1 MASPVDRHKSR
12 VADLG
17 CIVCDEAL
25 GISGSPAVLHHPRAQ
40 VGGAQRES
48 DWVVIPLCPEHHVGK
63 AGFHTLG
70 SEGFYARF
78 KLSEMGMLA
87 LVIERLYG

>member
-1 MASPVDRHKSR
+1 MASRVDRHKSR

-17 CIVCDEAL
+17 CIVCHEN
-25 GISGSPAVLHHPRAQ
+25 GYPGTPAVLHHPRAQ

-63 AGFHTLG
+63 SGFHTLG
-70 SEGFYARF
+70 SEGFYARY

-87 LVIERLYG
+87 LVIERLQS